1 MIEFIFSF
9 VIYALIALLL
19 IAIGIGQIK
28 SKEPVG
34 FYTHEKAP
42 RKQDITD
49 IVVWN
54 QKHGWMWICYGIV
67 LISGNLIC
75 FFIKDAIIAS
85 VLLIG
90 VTIVPLP
97 IAMWYHAR
105 LKKKYYR

>member
-34 FYTHEKAP
+34 FYTHE
-42 RKQDITD
+42 
-49 IVVWN
+49 
-54 QKHGWMWICYGIV
+54 
-67 LISGNLIC
+67 
-75 FFIKDAIIAS
+75 
-85 VLLIG
+85 IG

-97 IAMWYHAR
+97 IAMWYHPR